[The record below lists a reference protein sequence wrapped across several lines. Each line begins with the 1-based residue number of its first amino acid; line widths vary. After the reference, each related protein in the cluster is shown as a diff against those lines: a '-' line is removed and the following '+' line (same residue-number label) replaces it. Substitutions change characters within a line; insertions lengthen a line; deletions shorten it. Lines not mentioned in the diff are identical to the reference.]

1 MSAQP
6 DDGPRTVSEL
16 LLAGIGFATLG
27 IEAADELADDLARRV
42 GVDRETMRNAV
53 RDTLDAWRTEAER
66 LGVRRDEAV
75 DRAFAKTGLVRREEI
90 DDLALRVAQLEHR
103 IRLLEHD
110 AERVAAESQ
119 RSLGRV
125 TEIGR
130 VATRHGFGYLFDRRR
145 APDGVPDADRGR
157 RLREM
162 LDELGPTFVKFGQLL
177 STRPDVV
184 PPDVISEL
192 RKLQDD
198 VTPFPMEDV
207 ERVVQEDLGLTVE
220 RAFLGFD
227 ERPVAAASIGQ
238 VHRATLPTGADVVVK
253 VQRPSAPRQIESD
266 LRLMARAASLIRERV
281 RQLDFLDTGE
291 LVDEFGRSIRQELDY
306 QQEARNAETFRRNFA
321 GDERVAVPRVWWRYT
336 TGRLLTLER
345 LEGTHVRDLDLASW
359 SDEERRELAY
369 RMTDA
374 WMTMIFRHA
383 FFHGDPHP
391 ANILHLDDGR
401 LGLVDF
407 GLAGRLTDADM
418 ARLTRLFVDAAT
430 ENVSALPR
438 RLADL
443 GVRYPRDREDELRSR
458 LEELYYRYYGARLS
472 DIDPME
478 AIREGLALIYAMN
491 LRLPTRFVILDKAIA
506 TLGSV
511 AAEVYPDF
519 NVFEVARPYA
529 KQLVADRL
537 SPRRLALRARQ
548 SIEELAEIAVEI
560 PHQVHDVL
568 NELRDGELEVHVS
581 NPGIDDLAH
590 HMDVAVNRIAV
601 ALVILGGLVGSSLIG
616 VLAENGPHL
625 LGLHLLSVVGF
636 LLAGAFGVW
645 LLWGVFRSGR
655 L

>member
-1 MSAQP
+1 
-6 DDGPRTVSEL
+6 
-16 LLAGIGFATLG
+16 
-27 IEAADELADDLARRV
+27 
-42 GVDRETMRNAV
+42 
-53 RDTLDAWRTEAER
+53 
-66 LGVRRDEAV
+66 
-75 DRAFAKTGLVRREEI
+75 
-90 DDLALRVAQLEHR
+90 
-103 IRLLEHD
+103 
-110 AERVAAESQ
+110 VAAESL
-119 RSLGRV
+119 RSIGRV
-125 TEIGR
+125 TEMGR
-130 VATRHGFGYLFDRRR
+130 VAPRHGFGYLLDRRR
-145 APDGVPDADRGR
+145 STNGVPDADRGR

-177 STRPDVV
+177 STRPDIV
-184 PPDVISEL
+184 PPDVIVEL

-207 ERVVQEDLGLTVE
+207 ERVVEEELGLTVE
-220 RAFLGFD
+220 RAFLDFD

-253 VQRPSAPRQIESD
+253 VQRPTAPRQVASD
-266 LRLMARAASLIRERV
+266 LRLMASAASFVRERV
-281 RQLDFLDTGE
+281 RQLDFVDTGE
-291 LVDEFGRSIRQELDY
+291 LVEEFGRSIRQELDY
-306 QQEARNAETFRRNFA
+306 QQEARNAEAFRRNFA

-359 SDEERRELAY
+359 SDAERRELAY

-407 GLAGRLTDADM
+407 GLTGRLTDADM
-418 ARLTRLFVDAAT
+418 ARLTRLLVDAAT

-472 DIDPME
+472 EIDPVE
-478 AIREGLALIYAMN
+478 AIREGLALIYSMN
-491 LRLPTRFVILDKAIA
+491 LRLPTRFVILDKTIA

-511 AAEVYPDF
+511 AVEVYPDF

-529 KQLVADRL
+529 KRLVADRL
-537 SPRRLALRARQ
+537 SPRRLALRTRQ
-548 SIEELAEIAVEI
+548 SVEELGEIALEI
-560 PHQVHDVL
+560 PHQIHDVL
-568 NELRDGELEVHVS
+568 NELRDGELEVHIS

-616 VLAENGPHL
+616 VLAEDGPHL

-636 LLAGAFGVW
+636 VLAGAFGVW
-645 LLWGVFRSGR
+645 LLWGVLRSGR

>member
-1 MSAQP
+1 MAP
-6 DDGPRTVSEL
+6 G
-16 LLAGIGFATLG
+16 
-27 IEAADELADDLARRV
+27 
-42 GVDRETMRNAV
+42 
-53 RDTLDAWRTEAER
+53 
-66 LGVRRDEAV
+66 
-75 DRAFAKTGLVRREEI
+75 
-90 DDLALRVAQLEHR
+90 
-103 IRLLEHD
+103 
-110 AERVAAESQ
+110 SQ
-119 RSLGRV
+119 RSISRA

-130 VATRHGFGYLFDRRR
+130 VATRHGFGYLVERRR
-145 APDGVPDADRGR
+145 ATDGEVDGDRGR

-184 PPDVISEL
+184 PPDIIVEL
-192 RKLQDD
+192 QKLQDD

-207 ERVVQEDLGLTVE
+207 ERVVREELGLGIE
-220 RAFLGFD
+220 QAFLSFD
-227 ERPVAAASIGQ
+227 EQPIAAASIGQ
-238 VHRATLPTGADVVVK
+238 VHRATLPNDEDVVVK

-266 LRLMARAASLIRERV
+266 LKLMASVARLVRERV
-281 RQLDFLDTGE
+281 RQLDFVDTGE

-306 QQEARNAETFRRNFA
+306 QQEARNAEAFRRNFA
-321 GDERVAVPRVWWRYT
+321 GNEQVAVPRVWWRYT
-336 TGRLLTLER
+336 TNRLLTLER

-359 SDEERRELAY
+359 DDAERRDLAY
-369 RMTDA
+369 RLTDA

-418 ARLTRLFVDAAT
+418 SRLTRLFVDAAT

-443 GVRYPRDREDELRSR
+443 GVRYPREREDELRSR

-472 DIDPME
+472 DIDPIE
-478 AIREGLALIYAMN
+478 AIREGLDLIYTMN
-491 LRLPTRFVILDKAIA
+491 LRLPTRFVILDKALA

-511 AAEVYPDF
+511 AVEVYPDF
-519 NVFEVARPYA
+519 NVFEVAKPYA
-529 KQLVADRL
+529 RRLVAERL
-537 SPRRLALRARQ
+537 SPRRLALRTRREA
-548 SIEELAEIAVEI
+548 EELGEIALDM
-560 PHQVHDVL
+560 PRQMHAVL
-568 NELRDGELEVHVS
+568 GELADGELLVKIS
-581 NPGIDDLAH
+581 NPGVDDLAH
-590 HMDVAVNRIAV
+590 HIDVSVNRIAV

-616 VLAENGPHL
+616 VLAKSGPHVM
-625 LGLHLLSVVGF
+625 GLHLLSVVGF
-636 LLAGAFGVW
+636 VLSGAFGVW